1 MDRLEVLQEM
11 AMTNQENAQRQI
23 NELTDLK
30 LQLDKKLK
38 DFDTDVATAQGILGT
53 EGTGKIDQLKNEI
66 LNTKKQF
73 KMIYNKLH

>member
-1 MDRLEVLQEM
+1 RLEVLQEM

-38 DFDTDVATAQGILGT
+38 DFDTNVATAQGILST
-53 EGTGKIDQLKNEI
+53 DGTGKIDQLKNEI
-66 LNTKKQF
+66 LNTKKAIQ
-73 KMIYNKLH
+73 NDLQ